1 MKVAGAQNTTWSV
14 DKRRLYPG
22 RSPFRPPHHTTSK
35 GSLEIPL
42 LSRPEVSERMAS
54 VVDEFQSIAGRIR
67 KYMHGIV
74 PRPPPS
80 RDGNRDRCRT
90 TVGLVVKGTVVQ
102 GLVVGSPAFFCR
114 QLRKGDQILQIDGQH
129 ATEQRIASS
138 LDPHRPPGS
147 AVSIEYH
154 SKVPEECV
162 RTVTLCAI
170 TMQEVSERCSAL
182 KLMETLKEE
191 AAQTRNTCLP
201 DLVGKIN
208 TSLVK
213 FLADE
218 ASLQVEI
225 WDNFCTWQ
233 TRLASHLD
241 DLETCMAQLYAF
253 NVANLDANDEHK
265 GRENVELVAGGVGD
279 VHADKEKHLIDF
291 SKRPTLRISDRTGE
305 SETKIHAS
313 RRTHWT
319 RIVYFG
325 SCFNFLAGICSD
337 LHM

>member
-1 MKVAGAQNTTWSV
+1 M
-14 DKRRLYPG
+14 
-22 RSPFRPPHHTTSK
+22 
-35 GSLEIPL
+35 
-42 LSRPEVSERMAS
+42 RMAS

-67 KYMHGIV
+67 EYMHGIV

-80 RDGNRDRCRT
+80 RDGNRERCRT

-147 AVSIEYH
+147 AVYIEYH
-154 SKVPEECV
+154 SKVPEERV
-162 RTVTLCAI
+162 HTVTLCAI

-182 KLMETLKEE
+182 KLMEKLKEE
-191 AAQTRNTCLP
+191 AALQARNTCMP

-213 FLADE
+213 FLAEE

-233 TRLASHLD
+233 TRLASDLD

-253 NVANLDANDEHK
+253 TVATLDANDENQ
-265 GRENVELVAGGVGD
+265 GQEIVELVAGRVGD
-279 VHADKEKHLIDF
+279 VHADKETHLIHF
-291 SKRPTLRISDRTGE
+291 SKRPTLRNSGRNGE
-305 SETKIHAS
+305 FLTRIHAS
-313 RRTHWT
+313 RRMDWT
-319 RIVYFG
+319 RIV
-325 SCFNFLAGICSD
+325 L
-337 LHM
+337 L